1 MKMLYQQLIGFFSVI
16 MVTLVIVSILFIRST
31 TNTVWE
37 NGFKQLEQYTDVLKN
52 NAVDENTYVINAR
65 FIQNAEEI
73 LSDQH
78 VHFVIYDANNVAKYP
93 VSQKG
98 RMTAIK
104 ASYWKKLKQ
113 GSAVAVPEMMT
124 NPISG
129 SAQSMTIYYQPVFL
143 SEKLLFVIAAF
154 APVEQIQSSINKT
167 EHNLLI
173 AFVLSTLAAFI
184 ISYFIAS
191 YQVRRINQLRQA
203 THQVAEGNYDVTVKM
218 KSRSHDE
225 VAELADD
232 FRDMVNSLKASQQE
246 IQRQEDRRR
255 QFMADAAHEMRT
267 PLTTI
272 NGLLEGL
279 AYDAI
284 PEESKGKSIEL
295 MRNETNRL
303 IRLVNENLDYEKIR
317 TNQILLSK
325 HTFNARKDLDNITEQ
340 LTQKAEEAGDTITIK
355 APAQLPTYA
364 DHDRFVQILF
374 NIVQNAVQFTK
385 NGQITIGGKLGYHQ
399 TEFTVSDTGIG
410 MSKDQMKNIWERYYK
425 ADPSRKNTKYGE
437 SGLGM
442 AIVHQLMGL
451 HGGTIEVDS
460 KLGSGTTFTLI
471 FPDEAT
477 APKQQQPATKSSSST
492 TSSTAGAAKN
502 TDAALNDH
510 PKSE

>member
-1 MKMLYQQLIGFFSVI
+1 MKMLYQQLIGFFAVI

-93 VSQKG
+93 VSQKSQ
-98 RMTAIK
+98 MAAIK
-104 ASYWKKLKQ
+104 SSYWKKLNQ

-124 NPISG
+124 NPVSG
-129 SAQSMTIYYQPVFL
+129 QAQSMTIYYQPVFL

-154 APVEQIQSSINKT
+154 APVEQIRSSINKT

-232 FRDMVNSLKASQQE
+232 FRDMVTSLKASQQE

-340 LTQKAEEAGDTITIK
+340 LTQKAEEAGDTITIE
-355 APAQLPTYA
+355 APENLPTYA

-374 NIVQNAVQFTK
+374 NIVQNAVQFTQ
-385 NGQITIGGKLGYHQ
+385 NGQITINGKLGYHQ
-399 TEFTVSDTGIG
+399 TEFRVSDTGIG

-451 HGGTIEVDS
+451 HGGTIDVDS
-460 KLGSGTTFTLI
+460 ELGSGTTFTLI
-471 FPDEAT
+471 FPDEET
-477 APKQQQPATKSSSST
+477 APKQKKQSASKQSGDSTTNTPDSAASADSDSNQQPKA
-492 TSSTAGAAKN
+492 
-502 TDAALNDH
+502 
-510 PKSE
+510 

>member
-1 MKMLYQQLIGFFSVI
+1 

-355 APAQLPTYA
+355 APTQLPTYA

-477 APKQQQPATKSSSST
+477 APKQKQPATKSSPST
-492 TSSTAGAAKN
+492 TSSTAGAAKD
-502 TDAALNDH
+502 TDAASNDH

>member
-246 IQRQEDRRR
+246 IQRR

-477 APKQQQPATKSSSST
+477 APKQKQPGTKSSSST
-492 TSSTAGAAKN
+492 TSSTAGASKE
-502 TDAALNDH
+502 TDAASNDH

>member
-1 MKMLYQQLIGFFSVI
+1 

-355 APAQLPTYA
+355 APTQLPTYA

-477 APKQQQPATKSSSST
+477 APKQKQPGTKSSSST
-492 TSSTAGAAKN
+492 TSSTAGASKE
-502 TDAALNDH
+502 TDAASNDH

>member
-303 IRLVNENLDYEKIR
+303 D
-317 TNQILLSK
+317 
-325 HTFNARKDLDNITEQ
+325 RKS
-340 LTQKAEEAGDTITIK
+340 
-355 APAQLPTYA
+355 
-364 DHDRFVQILF
+364 V
-374 NIVQNAVQFTK
+374 V
-385 NGQITIGGKLGYHQ
+385 
-399 TEFTVSDTGIG
+399 
-410 MSKDQMKNIWERYYK
+410 
-425 ADPSRKNTKYGE
+425 
-437 SGLGM
+437 
-442 AIVHQLMGL
+442 
-451 HGGTIEVDS
+451 
-460 KLGSGTTFTLI
+460 
-471 FPDEAT
+471 
-477 APKQQQPATKSSSST
+477 
-492 TSSTAGAAKN
+492 
-502 TDAALNDH
+502 
-510 PKSE
+510 